1 MSGNGLRIGTLWFY
15 TFRARLFSP
24 PPRLIAANVACDCV
38 HFQRTLHTKKRK
50 KNCSFSPLNLSV
62 SPLFRHVCVRSFPRW
77 KKQFY
82 RMICIESQFP
92 PLFSPRWLD
101 NPNLPIVSRLKVE
114 RGCVSTNYA
123 TTVVV
128 VHDGRNNVEYHIQA
142 CEPRSFHLFSPKCP
156 HHDFVSQAPCPAN
169 RTREMISLYVA
180 ATLNLSRPNCYRVL
194 RTVALAILSNQTLR
208 QTLYLHFDHTSCR
221 NLDPSRFEGN
231 WIGMYNNNNWIVFPR
246 RIFSSMCREK
256 E

>member
-1 MSGNGLRIGTLWFY
+1 MTASTFKELCTQRKGKKTAHSALWTCPFL
-15 TFRARLFSP
+15 LFS
-24 PPRLIAANVACDCV
+24 ATFVSV
-38 HFQRTLHTKKRK
+38 
-50 KNCSFSPLNLSV
+50 V
-62 SPLFRHVCVRSFPRW
+62 SPDERSSFIGW
-77 KKQFY
+77 FA
-82 RMICIESQFP
+82 S
-92 PLFSPRWLD
+92 
-101 NPNLPIVSRLKVE
+101 N
-114 RGCVSTNYA
+114 
-123 TTVVV
+123 
-128 VHDGRNNVEYHIQA
+128 RN
-142 CEPRSFHLFSPKCP
+142 FHLFFLLDDSIIQIYRSFLGWRWREVACLRTTQPRLLLFTTAATTWNIISRLASLDPFISRALSPKCP

-169 RTREMISLYVA
+169 RTREMVSLYVA

-231 WIGMYNNNNWIVFPR
+231 WIGMYNNNWIVFPR

>member
-1 MSGNGLRIGTLWFY
+1 M
-15 TFRARLFSP
+15 
-24 PPRLIAANVACDCV
+24 
-38 HFQRTLHTKKRK
+38 
-50 KNCSFSPLNLSV
+50 
-62 SPLFRHVCVRSFPRW
+62 
-77 KKQFY
+77 
-82 RMICIESQFP
+82 
-92 PLFSPRWLD
+92 
-101 NPNLPIVSRLKVE
+101 
-114 RGCVSTNYA
+114 STNYA

-169 RTREMISLYVA
+169 RTREMVSLYVA